1 MIIVVGQ
8 PFSGKARY
16 AAAEVARQEEDG
28 RLGLV
33 VADWT
38 RIYSAIVPGQQSALR
53 DEQLQATGAARLAG
67 AIYDRTVSEIATR
80 ELDGYVLTQSPRRAV
95 ALADR
100 LGATEIVET
109 QADESQLA
117 DRMDA
122 HLDTLRA
129 AVRRAAR
136 EESEGRCLRA
146 AIAYWRERDGLA
158 GRARGV
164 RLKRRQWES
173 TGPVRRFNRALWLA
187 GLTAG
192 RAPGARRAG
201 GGRQPRAEPRR
212 CHEVAGEATMIT
224 ITEAQPGQ
232 LAASL
237 ARLRERIKT
246 EAVAAIQRKGGAMGK
261 ALREDAIS
269 TRAAASVQVEDLQGG
284 DARHDWRAGGE
295 AARGGL
301 PDTGRQVDHPQG
313 VRHRPFQAAA
323 ETGAMSS

>member
-16 AAAEVARQEEDG
+16 TAAEVARQEEDG

-38 RIYSAIVPGQQSALR
+38 RIYSAIVPGQQSSLR

-109 QADESQLA
+109 QADESELA

-129 AVRRAAR
+129 AVRRASR

-146 AIAYWRERDGLA
+146 LISYWRERDQLA

-164 RLKRRQWES
+164 RLRRRKWES
-173 TGPVRRFNRALWLA
+173 TGPVRQFNRALWLA
-187 GLTAG
+187 GLTPDG
-192 RAPGARRAG
+192 RRALAALIADGDPEPSPGAVMKWLVKRR
-201 GGRQPRAEPRR
+201 
-212 CHEVAGEATMIT
+212 
-224 ITEAQPGQ
+224 
-232 LAASL
+232 
-237 ARLRERIKT
+237 
-246 EAVAAIQRKGGAMGK
+246 
-261 ALREDAIS
+261 
-269 TRAAASVQVEDLQGG
+269 
-284 DARHDWRAGGE
+284 
-295 AARGGL
+295 
-301 PDTGRQVDHPQG
+301 
-313 VRHRPFQAAA
+313 
-323 ETGAMSS
+323 